1 LLLLE
6 SLTIVMHSLE
16 RLRMLFSGLLDE
28 WIGFPQW
35 SRPGKVLFA
44 VLVSPLVV
52 VHALLAVEVYGHAF
66 PLQHVGAVVALHF
79 ALG

>member
-1 LLLLE
+1 
-6 SLTIVMHSLE
+6 
-16 RLRMLFSGLLDE
+16 MLFSGLLDE

-52 VHALLAVEVYGHAF
+52 VHAVLAIHVDGRCYLL
-66 PLQHVGAVVALHF
+66 QCVGAVVALHF